1 MHSSGTPKIRGWVF
15 DVYPSNIGEMA
26 VWIISENGQRIRLT
40 DKFQPKIYVSGKKED
55 QEKLVGKIYSN
66 PDIANWNFVYK
77 FVNPTDSEKSRVL
90 EITLKDCRKVSSL
103 TNQILK
109 IGDYMRLEVHN
120 CDLRGDRTY
129 FFTHDL
135 FPLAFLEVE
144 NLKPGL
150 KYNLLDSVESLDY
163 ALPPLRIMLL
173 KIEIAKA
180 GKIASLQDP
189 IANISLEQEEKRIII
204 DSGDEAEKLLQ
215 LSKMVKE
222 LAQT

>member
-1 MHSSGTPKIRGWVF
+1 MQSSGSPKIRGWIF

-77 FVNPTDSEKSRVL
+77 FAQPTDSEKSRVL

-109 IGDYMRLEVHN
+109 IRRLHA
-120 CDLRGDRTY
+120 
-129 FFTHDL
+129 
-135 FPLAFLEVE
+135 P
-144 NLKPGL
+144 
-150 KYNLLDSVESLDY
+150 
-163 ALPPLRIMLL
+163 
-173 KIEIAKA
+173 
-180 GKIASLQDP
+180 
-189 IANISLEQEEKRIII
+189 
-204 DSGDEAEKLLQ
+204 
-215 LSKMVKE
+215 
-222 LAQT
+222 